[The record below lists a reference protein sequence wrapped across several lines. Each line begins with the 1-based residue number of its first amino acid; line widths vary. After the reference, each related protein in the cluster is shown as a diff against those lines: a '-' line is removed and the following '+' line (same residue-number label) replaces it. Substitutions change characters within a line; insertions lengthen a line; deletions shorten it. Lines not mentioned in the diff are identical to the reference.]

1 MGKPYYMAGMPK
13 HQKVGKIADYILP
26 LGVIG
31 ILGFLAYKFLGVAG
45 NSATTQNNAAIDQTT
60 ASTAAAD
67 VKQSQ
72 EKGVPQTLSDS
83 TLAGLANSIELAIN
97 SGSDPLTVENYVVQ
111 VQTDT
116 DWFRLVQ
123 LYGTRKFNSGGV
135 FSSCALSA
143 GLWGCDSYDL
153 QSSLRAFLPADKIS
167 NINTYFSDQGIN
179 AQL

>member
-1 MGKPYYMAGMPK
+1 MPAP
-13 HQKVGKIADYILP
+13 QKIGAASDYIIP
-26 LGVIG
+26 LGVVG
-31 ILGFLAYKFLGVAG
+31 ILGFLAYKFFG
-45 NSATTQNNAAIDQTT
+45 NGGASSTSQNNAAIDQTT
-60 ASTAAAD
+60 AASAAAD

-97 SGSDPLTVENYVVQ
+97 SDSDPLTVENYVVQ

-116 DWFRLVQ
+116 DWYRLVQ
-123 LYGTRKFNSGGV
+123 LYGTRKFNSGGA